1 MQTSALFGGSATAG
15 KSLYDYDVKSIDG
28 KDIKMD
34 KFKGKVLLVIN
45 VASACG
51 FTPQYTEMSEL
62 YNKYSKDGLE
72 VLAFPC
78 NQFGAQEPGSNSEIK
93 SFAERK
99 GFKGPMFAKTD
110 VNGPNALPL
119 FDFLKGQQGGLLT
132 SDIKTSD
139 IKVGRR
145 GRQKGGELA
154 HTKALSE
161 HAPMS
166 VSAASHTCRP
176 TPNPT
181 HPPISAFP
189 STHPWLQWNFTKFLV
204 DRNGNVVKRYGSTTT
219 PRQIESDVKKLI

>member
-1 MQTSALFGGSATAG
+1 MSQCACVASATQQTSALFGGSATAG

-132 SDIKTSD
+132 SDIK
-139 IKVGRR
+139 
-145 GRQKGGELA
+145 
-154 HTKALSE
+154 
-161 HAPMS
+161 
-166 VSAASHTCRP
+166 
-176 TPNPT
+176 
-181 HPPISAFP
+181 
-189 STHPWLQWNFTKFLV
+189 WNFTKFLV